1 MTNKK
6 DQEAKPEEIKEKK
19 VKEPSAEERI
29 EKLQNEV
36 QEWKDKTLHVLADME
51 NLRKRTQIDLE
62 KASKYAQGT
71 LAKELLPVVDCLE
84 QAIEAGK
91 KEGGKADVYFKN
103 LLAGIEMTHKKM
115 LDALAKNGIEKM
127 KTLGK
132 EFDPHFHK
140 AIVEIEDKTHPAGT
154 VVQEMQSGYLIGKD
168 RVLREAMVGVSK

>member
-1 MTNKK
+1 MTHKK
-6 DQEAKPEEIKEKK
+6 NDQIKPEETKPEEKK
-19 VKEPSAEERI
+19 KNPADDRV

-51 NLRKRTQIDLE
+51 NLRKRTQVDLE

-103 LLAGIEMTHKKM
+103 LLDGIEMTHKKM

-127 KTLGK
+127 KTVGQ

-168 RVLREAMVGVSK
+168 RVLREAMVAVSK